1 MVPTTINVYTVDF
14 DAVVAPCPDG
24 NLTVKPDAVKEQVA
38 AVAPVTTRSDF
49 VRQAS
54 RKWVTCQ
61 ASILRIYVAQIQ
73 SRVSMSDEVA
83 RRARRIDE
91 LLGFSPWPA
100 ANSALW
106 PHHIDDLHLR
116 RPLSP

>member
-24 NLTVKPDAVKEQVA
+24 NLAVKPDVVKEQVA

-49 VRQAS
+49 VR
-54 RKWVTCQ
+54 Q